1 MTLPYI
7 PENTSSRL
15 RLETLVKR
23 LSDADLALTTP
34 YGWSVS
40 ALLVHLS
47 FWDNRVLALLRRW
60 KAIGIDESPVDSDA
74 MNEALKPICLAMD
87 PRKAIE
93 LCLAAA
99 AAVDAEL
106 ESVTPELYAAIEAS
120 PTHFRFN
127 RGLHRND
134 HLNDIERLVGARPG
148 L

>member
-87 PRKAIE
+87 PLKAIE

-127 RGLHRND
+127 RGLHRSD